1 MKALPPAI
9 LIYTRRT
16 NGLKL
21 LLLIL
26 GTAIFITCRADGG
39 STTNVNSTP
48 LPKTRE
54 TESTIERQVKA
65 SCLNINAA
73 SSDELVSLPG
83 IGEVMAKRIIEYRT
97 LQGRF
102 RRPEELIIVEGFS
115 ERKYRAIE
123 GMICVE

>member
-1 MKALPPAI
+1 MKALPPAT

-26 GTAIFITCRADGG
+26 GTAIFITCRAAGG
-39 STTNVNSTP
+39 STTNINSTA

-73 SSDELVSLPG
+73 SSDELVILPG

-97 LQGRF
+97 RQGRF

-123 GMICVE
+123 AMICVE